1 MKFFIFAAL
10 VSVAVAKSAYTAPSY
25 AAPATQA
32 YSAPAYSAPMYS
44 SPSYET
50 HYVAQPYNFDWAVKE
65 AGYYN
70 DNLDYSHS
78 ESSDGKVTTGTYH
91 VVLPDGRTQIV
102 TYRADSYGY
111 VANVKYEGEAKY
123 PEYKPASYATPS
135 YSSPRANVYS
145 SPVYNAPTMAA
156 PVYSAPAQK
165 VSEY

>member
-1 MKFFIFAAL
+1 
-10 VSVAVAKSAYTAPSY
+10 
-25 AAPATQA
+25 
-32 YSAPAYSAPMYS
+32 MYS

-50 HYVAQPYNFDWAVKE
+50 HYVSSVSFFIKSIYFVKKDEINVGPLISQVAQPYNFDWAVKE

-135 YSSPRANVYS
+135 YSAPRANVYS